1 MPRVRRRAPDATSA
15 EILMPARR
23 FLQLDVFADRPG
35 AGNPLAVVLD
45 AEGLDTA
52 AMQALAAWT
61 NVVETTFVLPPD
73 APGGDYRLRIFTP
86 HREIPF
92 AGHPSLGSAQ
102 AWLDNGGAARDG
114 VVQQDCGAGR
124 IAIRVEER
132 DGMRRLFFRAP
143 PLQSV
148 HVAEADE
155 PGMDAALRGV
165 ERGGLPPALVSAGR
179 RWWLVEFASEAA
191 LRGFQPDLDA
201 IAAWSRHRDAM
212 GLCGFARKAAPPF
225 DGVVRAFAPAFG
237 IAEDPASGAANAT
250 IAAYLRHAGVL
261 PAVDA
266 EYTVSQ
272 GRELGRDAR
281 IDLRV
286 EAGGDIWVGGEVQTV
301 VQGMLHW
308 D

>member
-1 MPRVRRRAPDATSA
+1 
-15 EILMPARR
+15 
-23 FLQLDVFADRPG
+23 VFADRAG

-52 AMQALAAWT
+52 TMQAIAAWT
-61 NVVETTFVLPPD
+61 NVVETTFVLPPED
-73 APGGDYRLRIFTP
+73 AGGSYRLRIFTP

-92 AGHPSLGSAQ
+92 AGHPSLGSAH
-102 AWLDNGGAARDG
+102 AWLDAGGVATGG
-114 VVQQDCGAGR
+114 VLQQDCGAGR
-124 IAIRVEER
+124 IAIRVEAR
-132 DGMRRLFFRAP
+132 DGRRRLFFRAP

-148 HVAEADE
+148 HVAEAGE
-155 PGMDAALRGV
+155 PGMERALRHV
-165 ERGGLPPALVSAGR
+165 ARGGLAPALVSAGR
-179 RWWLVEFASEAA
+179 RWWLVEFADEAA
-191 LRGFQPDLDA
+191 LRNFVPDLDA

-212 GLCGFARKAAPPF
+212 GLCGFARIPASTDPHAPPY

-261 PAVDA
+261 PAIDA
-266 EYTVSQ
+266 QYTVSQ

-286 EAGGDIWVGGEVQTV
+286 EAAGDIWVGGEVQTV
-301 VQGMLHW
+301 VRGTLHW

>member
-1 MPRVRRRAPDATSA
+1 MPQ
-15 EILMPARR
+15 ARR
-23 FLQLDVFADRPG
+23 FLQLDVFAHRAG

-45 AEGLDTA
+45 AEGLDSA
-52 AMQALAAWT
+52 SMQAIAAWT
-61 NVVETTFVLPPD
+61 NVVETTFLLPPD
-73 APGGDYRLRIFTP
+73 APGGDYRVRIFTP

-92 AGHPSLGSAQ
+92 AGHPSLGSAH
-102 AWLDNGGAARDG
+102 AWLDAGGRAAGD
-114 VVQQDCGAGR
+114 VIQQDCGAGR
-124 IAIRVEER
+124 IAIRVEPR
-132 DGMRRLFFRAP
+132 DDLQRLFFRAP

-148 HVAEADE
+148 HVADADE
-155 PGMDAALRGV
+155 PGLADALRDV
-165 ERGGLPPALVSAGR
+165 RRGALPPALVSAGR
-179 RWWLVEFASEAA
+179 RWWLVEFADEAA

-212 GLCGFARKAAPPF
+212 GLCGFSRQATAPF

-250 IAAYLRHAGVL
+250 IAAYLRHAGAL
-261 PAVDA
+261 PAADA

-286 EAGGDIWVGGEVQTV
+286 EAAGDIWVGGEVQTV
-301 VQGMLHW
+301 VRGTLHW

>member
-1 MPRVRRRAPDATSA
+1 
-15 EILMPARR
+15 MPARR

-45 AEGLDTA
+45 AEGLDATR
-52 AMQALAAWT
+52 MQAIAAWT
-61 NVVETTFVLPPD
+61 QVVETTFVFAPD

-92 AGHPSLGSAQ
+92 AGHPSLGSAH
-102 AWLDNGGAARDG
+102 AWLECGAQPAG
-114 VVQQDCGAGR
+114 ETLQQDCGAGR
-124 IAIRVEER
+124 IAIRVDPR
-132 DGMRRLFFRAP
+132 DSHRRLFFRAP
-143 PLQSV
+143 PLKEV
-148 HVAEADE
+148 RVAADDE
-155 PGMDAALRGV
+155 PGMAHALRNVG
-165 ERGGLPPALVSAGR
+165 RGALPPALVSAGR
-179 RWWLVEFASEAA
+179 RWWLVEFRDEAA
-191 LRGFQPDLDA
+191 LREYVPDLEA
-201 IAAWSRHRDAM
+201 IAAWSRHTEAM
-212 GLCGFARKAAPPF
+212 GLCGFARVPAGTKDY

-261 PAVDA
+261 PDVDA

-301 VQGMLHW
+301 VSGTLDW

>member
-1 MPRVRRRAPDATSA
+1 MPV
-15 EILMPARR
+15 RR
-23 FLQLDVFADRPG
+23 FLQLDVFSDRAG

-45 AEGLDTA
+45 AEGLDA
-52 AMQALAAWT
+52 ATMQRIAAWT

-92 AGHPSLGSAQ
+92 AGHPSLGSAH
-102 AWLDNGGAARDG
+102 AWLDAGGAATG
-114 VVQQDCGAGR
+114 GLVQQDCGAGR
-124 IAIRVEER
+124 ITLRVEER
-132 DGMRRLFFRAP
+132 DSRRRLFFRAP
-143 PLQSV
+143 ALKEV
-148 HVAEADE
+148 HVATADE
-155 PGMDAALRGV
+155 PGLEAALRNV
-165 ERGGLPPALVSAGR
+165 RRGGLPPALVSAGR
-179 RWWLVEFASEAA
+179 RWWLVEFADEAA
-191 LRGFQPDLDA
+191 LRGFVPDLAA
-201 IAAWSRHRDAM
+201 IADWSRHREAM
-212 GLCGFARKAAPPF
+212 GLCGFARTARPPF

-261 PAVDA
+261 PDVDA

-286 EAGGDIWVGGEVQTV
+286 ERGGDIWVGGEVQTV
-301 VQGMLHW
+301 VRGTLHW

>member
-1 MPRVRRRAPDATSA
+1 MQLLRNY
-15 EILMPARR
+15 LMPARR

-45 AEGLDTA
+45 AEGLDAA
-52 AMQALAAWT
+52 AMQSLAAWT

-102 AWLDNGGAARDG
+102 AWLDNGGAAHDG

-124 IAIRVEER
+124 ITIRVEEN
-132 DGMRRLFFRAP
+132 DGVRRLFFRAP

-148 HVAEADE
+148 HVAEAGE

-165 ERGGLPPALVSAGR
+165 ALGGLPPALVSAGR
-179 RWWLVEFASEAA
+179 RWWLVEFATEAA
-191 LRGFQPDLDA
+191 LRSFQPDLDA

-212 GLCGFARKAAPPF
+212 GLCGFARIPVSATPHAPPY

-261 PAVDA
+261 PDVDA
-266 EYTVSQ
+266 AYTVSQ

-281 IDLRV
+281 IELRV

-301 VQGMLHW
+301 VRGTLHW

>member
-1 MPRVRRRAPDATSA
+1 
-15 EILMPARR
+15 MPARR

-45 AEGLDTA
+45 AEGLDAA
-52 AMQALAAWT
+52 AMQAIAAWT
-61 NVVETTFVLPPD
+61 QVVETTFVFAPD

-92 AGHPSLGSAQ
+92 AGHPSLGSAH
-102 AWLDNGGAARDG
+102 AWLEGGGTPAGAI
-114 VVQQDCGAGR
+114 VQQDCGAGR
-124 IAIRVEER
+124 IAIRVEQR
-132 DGMRRLFFRAP
+132 DGSRRLFFRAP

-148 HVAEADE
+148 RVAEPDE

-165 ERGGLPPALVSAGR
+165 RRGSLPPALVSAGR
-179 RWWLVEFASEAA
+179 RWWLVEFADEAA
-191 LRGFQPDLDA
+191 LRGFVPDLPA
-201 IAAWSRHRDAM
+201 IAAWSRHHEAM
-212 GLCGFARKAAPPF
+212 GLCGFARVPPSPTSPY

-261 PAVDA
+261 PAIDA

-286 EAGGDIWVGGEVQTV
+286 ERDGDIWVGGQVQTV
-301 VQGMLHW
+301 VRGTLAW